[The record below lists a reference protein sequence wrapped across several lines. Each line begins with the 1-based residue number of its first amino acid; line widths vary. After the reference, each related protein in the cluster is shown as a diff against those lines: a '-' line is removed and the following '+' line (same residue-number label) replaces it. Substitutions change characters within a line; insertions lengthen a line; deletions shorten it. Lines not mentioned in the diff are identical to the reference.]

1 MVAESPVDME
11 LQTQVTFLLFLF
23 ISSKL
28 LLFQAMAPLL
38 PGTELLMQVL
48 TLISVLQVDLLNR
61 TKSFFTLQFFLITA
75 FSGYG
80 APSAGYGAPDAGTV

>member
-1 MVAESPVDME
+1 ME

-61 TKSFFTLQFFLITA
+61 TKSVFTVFIFFLITA

-80 APSAGYGAPDAGTV
+80 APSAGYGAPDAGIV